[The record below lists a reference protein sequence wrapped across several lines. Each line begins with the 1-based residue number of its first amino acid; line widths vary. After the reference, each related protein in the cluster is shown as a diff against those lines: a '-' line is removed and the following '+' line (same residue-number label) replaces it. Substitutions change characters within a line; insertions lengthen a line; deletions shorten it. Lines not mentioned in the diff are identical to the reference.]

1 MCVYMYN
8 TLDIGPCSID
18 GRVED
23 KASLVDPKVGASPVH
38 YLTLKIYLHLECA
51 EDIEE

>member
-8 TLDIGPCSID
+8 RLDIGPCSKD

-38 YLTLKIYLHLECA
+38 YLTLEIYLHLERA
-51 EDIEE
+51 VNNES